1 MTHRNVNSTEIAT
14 LLALILL
21 SGCAQE
27 PNYAPVYSHFP
38 EHPQDQEQPR
48 LRGEVKKQ
56 PAKTE
61 APKDKTTPSPKTVVN
76 VPDKPQVLAN
86 KSKNKPPTIVASN
99 GNSTSANEKK
109 LTISIDKEKV
119 LKLNFQ
125 WPLKGKVVKK
135 FSQSHDKGIEIAG
148 KVGQPVAATEAGKV
162 VYSGQGLLGYGNL
175 LIIKHNDLYLSAYA
189 NNSRLLVAEG
199 NSVTKGQVIAEV
211 GQVGTKRPAL
221 HFEIRKNGKPIDPMI
236 FLSSK

>member
-21 SGCAQE
+21 SGCVQE

-38 EHPQDQEQPR
+38 EHPQDQDQHSSAD
-48 LRGEVKKQ
+48 VKKQ
-56 PAKTE
+56 PAKTD
-61 APKDKTTPSPKTVVN
+61 APKDKTKTPPKAVVN
-76 VPDKPQVLAN
+76 VPDKPQVLVN
-86 KSKNKPPTIVASN
+86 KSKNKPVTTAVSN
-99 GNSTSANEKK
+99 GNSASANEKK

-199 NSVTKGQVIAEV
+199 NLVAKGQVIAEV
-211 GQVGTKRPAL
+211 GQVGNKRPAL
-221 HFEIRKNGKPIDPMI
+221 HFEIRKNGKPIDPMT

>member
-1 MTHRNVNSTEIAT
+1 MTRHITNSTEIAT
-14 LLALILL
+14 LLVLILL

-38 EHPQDQEQPR
+38 EHSQDQDQYSSAD
-48 LRGEVKKQ
+48 VKKQ
-56 PAKTE
+56 PAKTDI
-61 APKDKTTPSPKTVVN
+61 PKDKITPPKAVAN
-76 VPDKPQVLAN
+76 VPDKPQVLAK
-86 KSKNKPPTIVASN
+86 KSKNKPATTAVSN
-99 GNSTSANEKK
+99 GNSASSNEKK

>member
-1 MTHRNVNSTEIAT
+1 
-14 LLALILL
+14 
-21 SGCAQE
+21 
-27 PNYAPVYSHFP
+27 
-38 EHPQDQEQPR
+38 
-48 LRGEVKKQ
+48 
-56 PAKTE
+56 
-61 APKDKTTPSPKTVVN
+61 
-76 VPDKPQVLAN
+76 
-86 KSKNKPPTIVASN
+86 VASN
-99 GNSTSANEKK
+99 GNSTSTNEKK

-211 GQVGTKRPAL
+211 GQVGNKRPAL